1 MDESNDYS
9 DKTQGFNINNDYQ
22 TNPGNYNEEYIQ
34 NWGQLLGES
43 SGLDYPYQQDISQID
58 STTEQTRSFGFHQ
71 QPEDMYQYEQ
81 NLSREEVSS
90 DMDYETIIRS
100 KHLYYDPDPQVIRK
114 SSTTNPIVY
123 NQNIMIRFLQPPP
136 IIQEPLIIREVRP
149 PQPPLPPPLVSSIL
163 CLFNDK
169 FLFLNRLFA
178 NELHLLFH
186 HHRLFFEN
194 DLHQYLPV

>member
-9 DKTQGFNINNDYQ
+9 DKTQAFNINNDYQ

-34 NWGQLLGES
+34 NWGQLSGES
-43 SGLDYPYQQDISQID
+43 SGLDYPYQQDISQTD
-58 STTEQTRSFGFHQ
+58 STIEQTGSFGFHQ
-71 QPEDMYQYEQ
+71 QSEDMYQYEQ

-149 PQPPLPPPLVSSIL
+149 PQPPPPPPLVSSIL